1 MTDMTSARWQHTNE
15 YLRDVFGRED
25 ATLAALREDAA
36 AKGLPDIAVSADVGR
51 LLHLLVRTTGA
62 RTAVELGTLGGY
74 SGIWIARAL
83 APGGRL
89 VTVELDPARAAFART
104 WFERA
109 GVGDRVDVVCG
120 AALEVLPKVVASLG
134 GALDVAFVD
143 AVKTEYPDYFR
154 ALRSHIVSGGLFIAD
169 NALGSHS
176 WWIDDVNSPD
186 RAGVDRFNRAAAED
200 VEFDAACVP
209 IREGVTVAR
218 RR

>member
-1 MTDMTSARWQHTNE
+1 MTDMTPERWQRTSE

-51 LLHLLVRTTGA
+51 LLHLLVRTTRA

-74 SGIWIARAL
+74 SAIWIARAL
-83 APGGRL
+83 GPGGRL
-89 VTVELDPARAAFART
+89 ITIELDSARAAFART

-109 GVGDRVDVVCG
+109 GVGDRVEVVCG
-120 AALEVLPKVVASLG
+120 AALDVLPKVVASLG
-134 GALDVAFVD
+134 GELDVAFVD

-154 ALRSHIVSGGLFIAD
+154 ALRPHIAPGGLFIAD

-176 WWIDDVNSPD
+176 WWIDDLDSPD
-186 RAGVDRFNRAAAED
+186 RAGVDRFNRAAAD
-200 VEFDAACVP
+200 DPDFDAACVP